1 MAQDNSIPMGFG
13 GGLTR
18 FKEEYNSKIKFSP
31 SAVIVMVIVVI
42 LFVISLK
49 FLFPIKVA

>member
-1 MAQDNSIPMGFG
+1 MAQDTSVPMGFG

-18 FKEEYNSKIKFSP
+18 FKEEYDSRIKISP
-31 SAVIVMVIVVI
+31 SAVVVMVIVVI

-49 FLFPIKVA
+49 FLFPIKVI